1 MRTFLEFERP
11 IADLETKIEELR
23 QLTDQGELNIGEE
36 IATLE
41 KKVEKLLYKTYS
53 KLQPVQKVQVA
64 RHPYRPHFNDYLP
77 HLIEGFIPLAGDRK
91 FAEDRSIVCGL
102 GRFCGYSVL
111 VMGQEKGNDIESRVY
126 HNFGMPRPE
135 GYRKAQRLMEF
146 AAQFE
151 LPLLTFIDTAGA
163 YPGIGA
169 EQRGQAQAIASCIE
183 SCLGLTVPIISV
195 IIGEGGSGGAIALGV
210 SDRILMLEHAIYS
223 VISPEGCASILWR
236 DRGNAG
242 DAAAALK
249 LTAQD
254 LKGFGIVDE
263 VIAEPLGG
271 AHRDPQGTITVL
283 KSCLEEAFFSLVDK
297 PFEELRQERYEKFL
311 TIGRLSP

>member
-1 MRTFLEFERP
+1 MRTFLEFEKP
-11 IADLETKIEELR
+11 IAELETKIEELR
-23 QLTDQGELNIGEE
+23 QLTDQDDLNISEE
-36 IATLE
+36 IAKLE
-41 KKVEKLLYKTYS
+41 SKAEKLLYKTYS
-53 KLQPVQKVQVA
+53 KLLPVQKVQIA
-64 RHPYRPHFNDYLP
+64 RHPYRPHFKDYLTE
-77 HLIEGFIPLAGDRK
+77 LIDGFIPLAGDRK
-91 FAEDRSIVCGL
+91 FAEDRAIVCGI

-111 VMGQEKGNDIESRVY
+111 VMGQEKGGDTDSRIY

-146 AAQFE
+146 AEHFE
-151 LPLLTFIDTAGA
+151 LPVLTFIDTAGA

-169 EQRGQAQAIASCIE
+169 EQRGQAQAIACCIE
-183 SCLGLTVPIISV
+183 SCLGLKVPILSI

-236 DRGNAG
+236 DRGYMQ

-254 LKGFGIVDE
+254 LKKLGIVDE
-263 VIAEPLGG
+263 VIPEPLGG
-271 AHRDPQGTITVL
+271 AHRHPQAMITAL
-283 KSCLEEAFFSLVDK
+283 KSFLEQAFFSIIDQPPDL
-297 PFEELRQERYEKFL
+297 LQQERHEKFL
-311 TIGRLSP
+311 AIGRLT